1 MFIIKHFSTV
11 ENKKENRKGFW
22 ASLFSPKPGSCP
34 YDSGR
39 IAEDAGEQTGSCS
52 GDNAV
57 HARTAET
64 YTAVKDIKVLGP
76 GCSKC
81 GAAYQAI
88 EKVIQDNNLDVELSK
103 IEDITEIM
111 SYNVMGTPAV
121 VVDGVVR
128 IKGHVPSESEI
139 RQILGI

>member
-39 IAEDAGEQTGSCS
+39 IAEEAGEQTGSCS

>member
-1 MFIIKHFSTV
+1 M

-39 IAEDAGEQTGSCS
+39 IAEEAGEQTGSCS
-52 GDNAV
+52 GDSAV

-128 IKGHVPSESEI
+128 IKGHVPSENEI
-139 RQILGI
+139 RQIFGI

>member
-1 MFIIKHFSTV
+1 M

-39 IAEDAGEQTGSCS
+39 ITDEAGEQTGSCCV
-52 GDNAV
+52 DNAA
-57 HARTAET
+57 HARTAEI

-81 GAAYQAI
+81 KATYQAI

-111 SYNVMGTPAV
+111 SYNIMGTPAV
-121 VVDGVVR
+121 VVDGSVK

-139 RQILGI
+139 KQMLGI

>member
-1 MFIIKHFSTV
+1 M
-11 ENKKENRKGFW
+11 ENKKKTENRKGFW
-22 ASLFSPKPGSCP
+22 ASLLSPKPGSCP

-39 IAEDAGEQTGSCS
+39 ITDEAGEQTGSCC
-52 GDNAV
+52 GDNAA
-57 HARTAET
+57 HARTAEI

-81 GAAYQAI
+81 KATYQAI

>member
-1 MFIIKHFSTV
+1 M
-11 ENKKENRKGFW
+11 
-22 ASLFSPKPGSCP
+22 
-34 YDSGR
+34 
-39 IAEDAGEQTGSCS
+39 
-52 GDNAV
+52 
-57 HARTAET
+57 
-64 YTAVKDIKVLGP
+64 AVKDIKVLGP

-81 GAAYQAI
+81 KATYQAI

-128 IKGHVPSESEI
+128 IKGHVPSENEI
-139 RQILGI
+139 RQIFGI

>member
-39 IAEDAGEQTGSCS
+39 IAEEAGEQTGSCS

-128 IKGHVPSESEI
+128 IKGYVPSESEI